1 MTLVPMSSPD
11 LSDDERQAVR
21 RVLETSHLSMGPQ
34 LEAFEQA
41 FASYLGVPHAVG
53 VNSGTS
59 GLHLAVIAAGIGEGD
74 WVVTTPFSFVA
85 SANCILYE
93 RAVPIFVDVLPETG
107 NLNPSLVSQ
116 AAADLA
122 RGGPAAQRWLPPSMR
137 AQGGDAESRLKAI
150 LAVDVFGQP
159 AELSPILE
167 CARGHGIAVIE
178 DACEAL
184 GSEQGGKRIGTA
196 ADVSVFAFY
205 PNKQMTTGEG
215 GMLATRRGDWD
226 ALFRSLRSQ
235 GRAASGAWLLH
246 ERLGYNYRLDEM
258 SAALGLAQLRR
269 IEELLERRRRVA
281 SSYNQRLAGQELIQI
296 PSVASTT
303 TRMGWFVYVVRIR
316 PPARRDA
323 VIQALAQAGIPS
335 RSYFPPIHLQP
346 FYVSRFGYQRGDFPV
361 AEALGETSLALPFSG
376 VMTEQ
381 QVELVCQHLTRIVG
395 SPVAR

>member
-1 MTLVPMSSPD
+1 MSSPD

-21 RVLETSHLSMGPQ
+21 RVLETTHLSMGPQ

-59 GLHLAVIAAGIGEGD
+59 GLHLAVIAAGIGERD
-74 WVVTTPFSFVA
+74 WVITTPFSFVA

-107 NLNPSLVSQ
+107 NLNPGLVRE

-122 RGGPAAQRWLPPSMR
+122 RGGKSAQRWLPPSLR
-137 AQGGDAESRLKAI
+137 TQGGDAESRLKAI
-150 LAVDVFGQP
+150 LAVDVFGHP
-159 AELSPILE
+159 ADLSSVLE
-167 CARGHGIAVIE
+167 CARRHGIAVIE

-184 GSEQGGKRIGTA
+184 GSEHEGGKVGTL

-215 GMLATRRGDWD
+215 GMIVTGRSEWD
-226 ALFRSLRSQ
+226 AMFRSLRSQ

-269 IEELLERRRRVA
+269 IEELLARRRQVA
-281 SSYNQRLAGQELIQI
+281 SWYNLRLADQELIEI
-296 PSVASTT
+296 PASTTTT
-303 TRMGWFVYVVRIR
+303 TRMGWFVYMVRIR
-316 PPARRDA
+316 PPVRRDA
-323 VIQALAQAGIPS
+323 VIQALAGAGIPS
-335 RSYFPPIHLQP
+335 RCYFPPIHLQP
-346 FYVSRFGYQRGDFPV
+346 FYASRFGYRRGDFPV
-361 AEALGETSLALPFSG
+361 AEALGDTSLALPFSG

-395 SPVAR
+395 SAVVR